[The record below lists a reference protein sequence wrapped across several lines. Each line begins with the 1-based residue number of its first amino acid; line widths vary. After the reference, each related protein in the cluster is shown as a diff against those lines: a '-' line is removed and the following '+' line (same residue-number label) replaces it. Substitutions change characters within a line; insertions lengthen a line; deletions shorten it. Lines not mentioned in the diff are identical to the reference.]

1 MYFRPSFSYKAGD
14 GKSCRDI
21 PELGGRDLLYFGSGH
36 VDACRPRFKAHLS
49 TGKLGL
55 LLNEILRA
63 FNQSADTGI
72 PADYAR
78 FLNTAFG
85 SAAYIISRWRTR
97 PQRRSIK
104 FSFQRTAREC
114 LMI

>member
-1 MYFRPSFSYKAGD
+1 MYFRPSFSYKAGH
-14 GKSCRDI
+14 GKFCRDI
-21 PELGGRDLLYFGSGH
+21 PELGDRDLLYFGSGH
-36 VDACRPRFKAHLS
+36 VDAGRPRFKAHLPA
-49 TGKLGL
+49 GKLEL

-72 PADYAR
+72 PGDYAR

-85 SAAYIISRWRTR
+85 SAACIISRWRTR
-97 PQRRSIK
+97 SRRRSIK
-104 FSFQRTAREC
+104 FSFRRTEREC

>member
-1 MYFRPSFSYKAGD
+1 MYFRPSFSYKAGH

-21 PELGGRDLLYFGSGH
+21 PELGVRDLLYFGSSH
-36 VDACRPRFKAHLS
+36 VEAGRPRFKADIPA
-49 TGKLGL
+49 GKVEL

-72 PADYAR
+72 PADHAR

-85 SAAYIISRWRTR
+85 SAACYISR
-97 PQRRSIK
+97 
-104 FSFQRTAREC
+104 
-114 LMI
+114 